1 MNHRWNKISK
11 TFLLIL
17 LVFAGIA
24 LTACKTKSV
33 DTEESGGFFDDDT
46 DRAIEYVQEANRN
59 LQSIK
64 ALYNVNNPKKD
75 ELKTA
80 LKNNEIEKVKKIADE
95 LTVVMVDGYV
105 FAKNAK
111 EKLDDAKNLKEIN
124 ETFRRYLELK
134 SESLEL
140 QIKAFDYWRD
150 TAKLFRD
157 EFNPDNEQQ
166 MEAAK
171 AKFIENEK
179 KFGEY
184 QAEAKK
190 LNDEADKIWSESKRK
205 KSGG

>member
-1 MNHRWNKISK
+1 MNKRRNKLSK
-11 TFLLIL
+11 PFLL
-17 LVFAGIA
+17 LVFLSIC
-24 LTACKTKSV
+24 LTACNTKKAET
-33 DTEESGGFFDDDT
+33 DDSGSFFDDDT

-111 EKLDDAKNLKEIN
+111 EKLDEAKSLSGIN

-134 SESLEL
+134 SESLDL

-157 EFNPDNEQQ
+157 EFNPENEKQ

-184 QAEAKK
+184 QAEAQKR
-190 LNDEADKIWSESKRK
+190 NDEADKIWSESKRK
-205 KSGG
+205 K